1 MNNLQKLGVV
11 GVMLTSL
18 YMVNDA
24 HAENKVTDWF
34 QKEWNATVE
43 FQKESWAQG
52 KEQLNN
58 NKLYIQDLFKKVK
71 SYVAQD

>member
-1 MNNLQKLGVV
+1 MRLFGVGLLV
-11 GVMLTSL
+11 GTIIAMCT
-18 YMVNDA
+18 DA
-24 HAENKVTDWF
+24 YAEENKATDWF
-34 QKEWNATVE
+34 LKEWKATVE

-71 SYVAQD
+71 TYVAQD